1 MNTLQM
7 IFKYWMKSRKNFIIS
22 LIWQIIFTIISS
34 IIPIYMGKLVG
45 SFDPSLPEPPTPSFI
60 WINFAII
67 MFLAFLGYLTNR
79 AGRIRSAE
87 VSTSALYH
95 LRADISN
102 AIYKQSFAYFDKHET
117 GQLIARATSD
127 VEQTQMIF
135 GFGLATGLQA
145 FVQLIGVII
154 SGSLLEPRLSWIFYI
169 AIPFSII
176 VTFVVISFLKP
187 IFLETREAFGLLTN
201 TIRENIIGASVVR
214 IFSMQDKER
223 KKFSENN
230 KRFYDASVH
239 SAKLSS
245 LFMPFFVLTV
255 GFMVILL
262 LFVSGKFIIN
272 HEMELSTLVTFQS
285 YIGLSIFPLV
295 IFSQIMLFYVQA
307 NAAFV
312 RIREVIES
320 TPEIVDSPN
329 AIPLPSHQIKG
340 DIEFD
345 HVSFGYT
352 PSNMILKDISF
363 KIPAGKKLAI
373 LGTTGSGK
381 STIIN
386 LLPRF
391 YEVNKGEIRIDG
403 RNIKDYLLKDL
414 RMNIGVVSQETF
426 LFNKTI
432 GENIAFGK
440 ENATL
445 EEIQKAAKIANLDEF
460 IESLPEKYNTLVG
473 ERGTRLSGGQKQRLS
488 IARAIIMKPKIII
501 FDDSTSSVDV
511 ETEYKI
517 QNALDQ
523 IMHNSTTLIITQRI
537 STFRN
542 ADEIMVLDKGRIVGL
557 GTHDVLIKENVLYR
571 QIYETLYQKQKIGG
585 KA

>member
-1 MNTLQM
+1 
-7 IFKYWMKSRKNFIIS
+7 
-22 LIWQIIFTIISS
+22 
-34 IIPIYMGKLVG
+34 
-45 SFDPSLPEPPTPSFI
+45 
-60 WINFAII
+60 
-67 MFLAFLGYLTNR
+67 
-79 AGRIRSAE
+79 
-87 VSTSALYH
+87 
-95 LRADISN
+95 
-102 AIYKQSFAYFDKHET
+102 
-117 GQLIARATSD
+117 
-127 VEQTQMIF
+127 
-135 GFGLATGLQA
+135 
-145 FVQLIGVII
+145 
-154 SGSLLEPRLSWIFYI
+154 
-169 AIPFSII
+169 
-176 VTFVVISFLKP
+176 
-187 IFLETREAFGLLTN
+187 
-201 TIRENIIGASVVR
+201 
-214 IFSMQDKER
+214 
-223 KKFSENN
+223 
-230 KRFYDASVH
+230 
-239 SAKLSS
+239 
-245 LFMPFFVLTV
+245 
-255 GFMVILL
+255 
-262 LFVSGKFIIN
+262 
-272 HEMELSTLVTFQS
+272 
-285 YIGLSIFPLV
+285 
-295 IFSQIMLFYVQA
+295 
-307 NAAFV
+307 
-312 RIREVIES
+312 
-320 TPEIVDSPN
+320 
-329 AIPLPSHQIKG
+329 
-340 DIEFD
+340 
-345 HVSFGYT
+345 
-352 PSNMILKDISF
+352 MILKDISF

-557 GTHDVLIKENVLYR
+557 GTHECFN
-571 QIYETLYQKQKIGG
+571 QG
-585 KA
+585 KRPLSSDL

>member
-1 MNTLQM
+1 
-7 IFKYWMKSRKNFIIS
+7 
-22 LIWQIIFTIISS
+22 
-34 IIPIYMGKLVG
+34 MGRLVG
-45 SFDPSLPEPPTPSFI
+45 SFDPNLPEPPTPFFI

-67 MFLAFLGYLTNR
+67 VFLAFLGYLTNR
-79 AGRIRSAE
+79 ASRIRSAE
-87 VSTSALYH
+87 VSTNALYH

-154 SGSLLEPRLSWIFYI
+154 SATILETRLAWIFFI
-169 AIPFSII
+169 AIPISLVLTMLII
-176 VTFVVISFLKP
+176 FLLKP

-201 TIRENIIGASVVR
+201 TIRENIIGAPVVR
-214 IFSMQDKER
+214 IFSMQNKER
-223 KKFSENN
+223 KKFAENN
-230 KRFYDASVH
+230 KRFYNASVH

-255 GFMVILL
+255 GFMVIVL

-272 HEMELSTLVTFQS
+272 HEMDLSTLVTFQS
-285 YIGLSIFPLV
+285 YIGISIFPLV

-307 NAAFV
+307 NAALV
-312 RIREVIES
+312 RIKEIIES

-329 AIPLPSHQIKG
+329 AIPLPCDQIKG

-352 PSNMILKDISF
+352 PSNRILKDISF
-363 KIPAGKKLAI
+363 NVPAGKKLAI

-391 YEVNKGEIRIDG
+391 YEVNEGEIRIDG
-403 RNIKDYLLKDL
+403 RNIKEYVLQDL
-414 RMNIGVVSQETF
+414 RLNIGVVSQETF

-432 GENIAFGK
+432 AENIAFGK
-440 ENATL
+440 ENATM
-445 EEIQKAAKIANLDEF
+445 EEIQNSAKISNLDEF
-460 IESLPEKYNTLVG
+460 IESLPDKYNTIVG

-488 IARAIIMKPKIII
+488 IARAVIIKPKIII

-511 ETEYKI
+511 ETEFKI
-517 QNALDQ
+517 QKALDQ
-523 IMHNSTTLIITQRI
+523 IMHNTTTIIITQRI
-537 STFRN
+537 SSFRN
-542 ADEIMVLDKGRIVGL
+542 ADEIMLLDKGRIVGL

-585 KA
+585 KS

>member
-1 MNTLQM
+1 
-7 IFKYWMKSRKNFIIS
+7 
-22 LIWQIIFTIISS
+22 
-34 IIPIYMGKLVG
+34 MGKLVG

-340 DIEFD
+340 VLNLIMYLSDI
-345 HVSFGYT
+345 
-352 PSNMILKDISF
+352 P
-363 KIPAGKKLAI
+363 
-373 LGTTGSGK
+373 
-381 STIIN
+381 
-386 LLPRF
+386 LL
-391 YEVNKGEIRIDG
+391 I
-403 RNIKDYLLKDL
+403 
-414 RMNIGVVSQETF
+414 
-426 LFNKTI
+426 
-432 GENIAFGK
+432 
-440 ENATL
+440 
-445 EEIQKAAKIANLDEF
+445 
-460 IESLPEKYNTLVG
+460 
-473 ERGTRLSGGQKQRLS
+473 
-488 IARAIIMKPKIII
+488 
-501 FDDSTSSVDV
+501 
-511 ETEYKI
+511 
-517 QNALDQ
+517 
-523 IMHNSTTLIITQRI
+523 
-537 STFRN
+537 
-542 ADEIMVLDKGRIVGL
+542 
-557 GTHDVLIKENVLYR
+557 
-571 QIYETLYQKQKIGG
+571 
-585 KA
+585 